1 LHIRKEEITDKEVN
15 PNIAERCWLKAAQY
29 ELDWLIEFCK
39 ERVMEYLIK
48 KNVLW
53 ISRGTGIL
61 VLAAV
66 CYLSFSPSLVKVIDV
81 PCIDKAEHTLA
92 YLVLTLL
99 GCAGLSRRVWIAP
112 LLLFGFGVVAEFVQE
127 SIGREFSWGDMAAN
141 GAGVLLGVVIYA
153 LFCRW
158 AVAYR

>member
-1 LHIRKEEITDKEVN
+1 MGN
-15 PNIAERCWLKAAQY
+15 
-29 ELDWLIEFCK
+29 
-39 ERVMEYLIK
+39 LIK
-48 KNVLW
+48 KYGLW

-81 PCIDKAEHTLA
+81 PYIDKAEHTLA

-99 GCAGLSRRVWIAP
+99 GCAGLSRRVWIV
-112 LLLFGFGVVAEFVQE
+112 LLFGFGVAAEFVQE
-127 SIGREFSWGDMAAN
+127 LIGREFSWGDMAAN

-153 LFCRW
+153 LICRW
-158 AVAYR
+158 VVAYR

>member
-1 LHIRKEEITDKEVN
+1 MGFKNRIL
-15 PNIAERCWLKAAQY
+15 NINGSKLAR
-29 ELDWLIEFCK
+29 
-39 ERVMEYLIK
+39 YL
-48 KNVLW
+48 
-53 ISRGTGIL
+53 GIL

-81 PCIDKAEHTLA
+81 PYIDKAEHTLA

-127 SIGREFSWGDMAAN
+127 LIGREFSWGDMAAN

-153 LFCRW
+153 LICRW
-158 AVAYR
+158 VVAHR

>member
-1 LHIRKEEITDKEVN
+1 MGFKNRIL
-15 PNIAERCWLKAAQY
+15 NINGSKLAR
-29 ELDWLIEFCK
+29 
-39 ERVMEYLIK
+39 YL
-48 KNVLW
+48 
-53 ISRGTGIL
+53 GIL

-81 PCIDKAEHTLA
+81 PYIDKAEHTLA

-99 GCAGLSRRVWIAP
+99 GCAGLSRRVWIVP

-127 SIGREFSWGDMAAN
+127 SIGREFSWADMAAN

-153 LFCRW
+153 LICRW

>member
-1 LHIRKEEITDKEVN
+1 MGN
-15 PNIAERCWLKAAQY
+15 
-29 ELDWLIEFCK
+29 
-39 ERVMEYLIK
+39 LIK
-48 KNVLW
+48 KYGLW

-66 CYLSFSPSLVKVIDV
+66 CYLSFSPSLVKVTDV
-81 PCIDKAEHTLA
+81 PYIDKAEHTLA

-127 SIGREFSWGDMAAN
+127 SIGREFSWADMAAN

-153 LFCRW
+153 LICRW